1 MRYED
6 LEDTLKRQPSWEP
19 PAGFAGTVV
28 ARSLTRN
35 APRPVIEDRPVFD
48 GFRAAYLA
56 VVAAALVSFGAWML
70 WRLMPLVSDGA
81 MTAVDAYEM
90 FVELA
95 TRAIA
100 ANALLAAWTSAAW
113 SLSVAAWFTR
123 RAGVWM

>member
-6 LEDTLKRQPSWEP
+6 LEETLKRQPSWEP
-19 PAGFAGTVV
+19 PAGFAAAVV
-28 ARSLTRN
+28 ARGLPRN
-35 APRPVIEDRPVFD
+35 DMPPAIHHRPVFD
-48 GFRAAYLA
+48 VFRAAYLA

-95 TRAIA
+95 TRAMA
-100 ANALLAAWTSAAW
+100 ANALLAAWASAAW